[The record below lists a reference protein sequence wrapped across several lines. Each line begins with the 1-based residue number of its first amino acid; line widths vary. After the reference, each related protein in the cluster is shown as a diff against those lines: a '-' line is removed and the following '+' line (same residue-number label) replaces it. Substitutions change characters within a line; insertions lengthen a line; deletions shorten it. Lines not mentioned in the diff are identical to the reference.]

1 MNNAHIT
8 HEKLNGHARLADLS
22 ISRFIG
28 GRQDRKATE
37 EVENNHKIATGQG
50 GRFVKALIRP
60 DYLQAINKVASRI
73 RENFYKFTLPW
84 HGEQRVLPIS
94 AYQSFIAIHD
104 KLVAE
109 FDRLADE
116 LASRYDEIRDEAQVR
131 LNGLFNAKE
140 YPSSRDSFRAK
151 FTVSF
156 DQFSFPRETDLN
168 DPALQARAKQAVSAR
183 LADCHIALLERV
195 GEVVGRFGNVLAK
208 SDAVFRD
215 STVHGIADI
224 LDEAEGLNFTGNADI
239 ANALASARK
248 TLAVF
253 NDPEVLRNSKA
264 VRADAVAA
272 SKSVL
277 STLESLRSTLGATA

>member
-1 MNNAHIT
+1 MNTHIT
-8 HEKLNGHARLADLS
+8 HDKLNGHARLADLS

-28 GRQDRKATE
+28 GRQDRKATA
-37 EVENNHKIATGQG
+37 EVEENHKINSGQG

-60 DYLQAINKVASRI
+60 DYLKAINQVASRI

-94 AYQSFIAIHD
+94 SYQSFIAIHD

-109 FDRLADE
+109 FNELADE
-116 LASRYDEIRDEAQVR
+116 LAAKYHEIKCEAELR
-131 LNGLFNAKE
+131 LNGLFNPSE
-140 YPSSRDSFRAK
+140 YPKTSESFRQK
-151 FTVSF
+151 FSVAF

-183 LADCHIALLERV
+183 LADCHASLLERV
-195 GEVVGRFGNVLAK
+195 AEVVGKFGQVLAK

-215 STVHGIADI
+215 STVHSVADVI
-224 LDEAEGLNFTGNADI
+224 DEAECLNFTGNAEI
-239 ANALASARK
+239 ATALANARK

-253 NDPEVLRNSKA
+253 NDPEVLRNDKTTRAQA
-264 VRADAVAA
+264 VSA

-277 STLESLRSTLGATA
+277 STLESLRSTLGASA